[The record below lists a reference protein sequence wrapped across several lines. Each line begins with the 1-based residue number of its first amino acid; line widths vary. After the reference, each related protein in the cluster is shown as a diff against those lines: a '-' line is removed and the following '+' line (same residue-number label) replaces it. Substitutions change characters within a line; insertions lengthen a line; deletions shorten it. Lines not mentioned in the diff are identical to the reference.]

1 MVVIYYFIDHKKKKI
16 HQRQFAGDRCGFVET
31 PVEKR
36 EFTDQVEY
44 IQQLETKDLYETC
57 KYCQQAQSIS
67 G

>member
-1 MVVIYYFIDHKKKKI
+1 MYYFVDHKKKKI
-16 HQRQFAGDRCGFVET
+16 HQRQFAGDRCDFVET

-44 IQQLETKDLYETC
+44 VQQLKNKDLYEMC

-67 G
+67 S

>member
-1 MVVIYYFIDHKKKKI
+1 MYYFVDHKKKKI

-44 IQQLETKDLYETC
+44 VQQLEIKNFYEMC
-57 KYCQQAQSIS
+57 KYCRQAQSIS
-67 G
+67 S